1 MPTLNEFIEKTLI
14 ENNLSFNAADI
25 EKFVVSE
32 AKKRAKN
39 NVANISYEEVRQM
52 VIEYKVDTKATKK
65 KEDVAE
71 QGKEKECQENQTPYQ
86 TPLF

>member
-1 MPTLNEFIEKTLI
+1 MPTLNEFIQKTLI
-14 ENNLSFNAADI
+14 ENNLTFNVTDI
-25 EKFVVSE
+25 EKFIVSE

-39 NVANISYEEVRQM
+39 NVAAISSEEVRQM
-52 VIEYKVDTKATKK
+52 IIEFKVNTKATKK
-65 KEDVAE
+65 KEVDAE